1 MASYI
6 TIAEADAFAV
16 GILAPDSWLANGT
29 FAKTAGLERATREI
43 DSLRFQGS
51 RYDASQPLAFPRTA
65 DGAASLA
72 QTPPIGTIWDWDE
85 ATQTAVVPA
94 AVKRACFEQA
104 LFILSGSSDQR
115 RGRLEAQADGVV
127 AQSAGG
133 VSESYRADGRAS
145 AVCLEATQLLKPYL
159 LRTGRLV

>member
-1 MASYI
+1 MAAYI
-6 TIAEADAFAV
+6 TIAEADAFAA

-29 FAKTAGLERATREI
+29 LAKTAALERATREI
-43 DSLRFQGS
+43 DSLRFQG
-51 RYDASQPLAFPRTA
+51 RKYDASQQLAFPRVA
-65 DGAASLA
+65 DAAASLA
-72 QTPPIGTIWDWDE
+72 QTSPVGTIWDWDD
-85 ATQTAVVPA
+85 ATQTAIVPA

-104 LFILSGSSDQR
+104 LFVLSGAADER

-133 VSESYRADGRAS
+133 VSESYRTDGRAS
-145 AVCLEATQLLKPYL
+145 AVCLEATQLLRPYL